1 VLHRRYLCLARRD
14 PRYEYSRRTCI
25 DAATQTLRF
34 QFELH
39 REIQP
44 GGRLA
49 EDRWFM
55 NSLSLHDFLLA
66 NMILCLEL
74 AFLKAKE
81 KSPDATALALEE
93 FDKDKTPDVLSKQ
106 QIVEM
111 LRTSRLIWQSTRKG
125 SHEANRAFKILSR
138 MLAASIGSDIGD
150 SPLSSGSGER
160 LEYSE
165 VSYADDAGKLM
176 AFATQRITPPM
187 VIRADCGYRI
197 GSHEYAQVR
206 GCWPKLFTQFI
217 WLDTAE

>member
-1 VLHRRYLCLARRD
+1 
-14 PRYEYSRRTCI
+14 
-25 DAATQTLRF
+25 
-34 QFELH
+34 
-39 REIQP
+39 
-44 GGRLA
+44 
-49 EDRWFM
+49 M

-111 LRTSRLIWQSTRKG
+111 LRTSRLIWQSTRKE

-138 MLAASIGSDIGD
+138 MLAASVGSDIGD
-150 SPLSSGSGER
+150 SPLSNGSGER

-176 AFATQRITPPM
+176 ALATRSITPPM
-187 VIRADCGYRI
+187 AIRVDFEYSI
-197 GSHEYAQVR
+197 GFNEYARVG
-206 GCWPKLFTQFI
+206 GCRPKFFT
-217 WLDTAE
+217 